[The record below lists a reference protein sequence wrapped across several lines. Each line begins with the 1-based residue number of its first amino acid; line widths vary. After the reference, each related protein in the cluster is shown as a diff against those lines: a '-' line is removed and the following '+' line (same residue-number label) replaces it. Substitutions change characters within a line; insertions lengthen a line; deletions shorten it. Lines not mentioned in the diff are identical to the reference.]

1 METRFR
7 AVCEAA
13 AIEYELPCLA
23 IGTALGDAVEELA
36 IGCPPDARFRIAS
49 VTKPLTAA
57 LVLELLDLEQP
68 TGVWPADVRVRH
80 LLSHMSGFDS
90 EHGDLAR
97 YGDGDDALGR
107 AVAELNEVRRFVGI
121 EQVWSYSNAG
131 YWLASWLAAER
142 AGTTFEDALAER
154 VVVRHGLDAT
164 TFDEP
169 DIAAVGPEVMDTPY
183 PRARRGSGGLVS
195 NVQDLLRFGRA
206 LLASRELARM
216 RIPLGRPTA
225 GVYGLGLW
233 GYRID
238 GVEVWGHPGSYGGYR
253 SSLLV
258 VPDRDA
264 VFVGLTN
271 SHRGERAL
279 REIEDAFFEQVI
291 GSRRPRAETVELDDA
306 TLEGFTGTYAS
317 SEGWARVDVE
327 GGGLVVTVEEGT
339 FEARPVGETVFEL
352 VGGELDGERLDF
364 PLEGFVRF
372 GSRLTER
379 IE

>member
-1 METRFR
+1 MDTRFR

-13 AIEYELPCLA
+13 AIEHDLPCLA
-23 IGTALGDAVEELA
+23 VGTALGDAVEELG
-36 IGCPPDARFRIAS
+36 IGCAADARFRVAS
-49 VTKPLTAA
+49 VTKPFTAA
-57 LVLELLDLEQP
+57 LALELLDLEQ
-68 TGVWPADVRVRH
+68 TTTVWPADVRVRH
-80 LLSHMSGFDS
+80 LLSHTSGFDS
-90 EHGDLAR
+90 EHGDLFR

-107 AVAELNEVRRFVGI
+107 AATELGEVRRFVGI

-142 AGTTFEDALAER
+142 AGTTFEDALAAR
-154 VVVRHGLDAT
+154 IFARHGLEAT
-164 TFDEP
+164 AFDEP
-169 DIAAVGPEVMDTPY
+169 DVAAVGPEVIDGPY

-195 NVQDLLRFGRA
+195 NVQDLTRYGRG

-216 RIPLGRPTA
+216 RIPLGRPPA

-233 GYRID
+233 GYRIG

-253 SSLLV
+253 ASLLV

-264 VFVGLTN
+264 VFVGLT
-271 SHRGERAL
+271 SSQRGERAL
-279 REIEDAFFEQVI
+279 REIEDAFFERVI
-291 GSRRPRAETVELDDA
+291 GSRRPRADTVELDDE

-317 SEGWARVDVE
+317 SEGWGRVEVAP
-327 GGGLVVTVEEGT
+327 GGLLVTFEEGT
-339 FEARPVGETVFEL
+339 FEARPVGEAVFEF
-352 VGGELDGERLDF
+352 VGGELDGERFDF

-379 IE
+379 VE